1 MSIQNGYKGID
12 VSLIDYTKHPAK
24 IMWDML
30 KQTWIHLQDVEYNPS
45 SEIIKRFIVDS
56 LEKRLNPTVQEAVM
70 VQVVFKNIS
79 RVNLA
84 QLTRHRGWLFNSES
98 QMPQHVKHNVIIPL
112 NIVNSEFYERAKKLV
127 EDSQKL
133 YDDMTAGN
141 ESRET
146 TGIPY
151 QDARYLLIHSQT
163 TDISASFTLPQFLGA
178 CGQRLENNTADEI
191 NYAFRIALKQLKKML
206 ELDNEMD
213 ELDKLVYT
221 HYFERCDCF
230 GAAAK
235 KCFTCDDVFG
245 NSFGRFADANE
256 HVTNATKNC
265 KFDFTKS
272 AWYAELIRIY
282 HEEPELL
289 LPGEDEMVKRW
300 LRNEVV
306 KDSFMKDSEV

>member
-12 VSLIDYTKHPAK
+12 VSIIGYTKHPAK

-30 KQTWIHLQDVEYNPS
+30 KQTWIELQDMEYDPNNVTV
-45 SEIIKRFIVDS
+45 RDFIVGS
-56 LEKRLNPTVQEAVM
+56 LEKRLNPTPQETVM
-70 VQVVFKNIS
+70 IQAVFKNIS

-84 QLTRHRGWLFNSES
+84 QLTRHRGWLFQVES
-98 QMPQHVKHNVIIPL
+98 QMPQHVKHNVILPL
-112 NIVNSEFYERAKKLV
+112 NIVNSEFYERAVKLI

-141 ESRET
+141 DKKET

-151 QDARYLLIHSQT
+151 QDARYLLIHGQT
-163 TDISASFTLPQFLGA
+163 CDASCSFTLPQFVNV

-191 NYAFRIALKQLKKML
+191 NYAFRILLRKLTIAILS
-206 ELDNEMD
+206 DNEMD
-213 ELDKLVYT
+213 ELDKLVYI
-221 HYFERCDCF
+221 HNLNRCDCF

-245 NSFGRFADANE
+245 NSFRRFPDGNI

-265 KFDFTKS
+265 KFDFRQS
-272 AWYAELIRIY
+272 AWYAELLRIY
-282 HEEPELL
+282 KEEPELL
-289 LPGEDEMVKRW
+289 LPGEKEMIESWAEYETLWRGV
-300 LRNEVV
+300 
-306 KDSFMKDSEV
+306 